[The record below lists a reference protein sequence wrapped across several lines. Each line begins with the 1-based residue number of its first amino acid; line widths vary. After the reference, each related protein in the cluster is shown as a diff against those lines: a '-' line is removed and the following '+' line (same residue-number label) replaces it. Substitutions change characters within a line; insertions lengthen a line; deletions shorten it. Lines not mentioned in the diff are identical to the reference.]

1 MHALV
6 PSQSNRASETCKVW
20 DRVCNKKIQWRCFQA
35 SLKKL
40 YKYVEP
46 CLHLVC
52 LSVATE
58 NQLWI
63 CQMWSETMVW
73 VPQILLSTSSA
84 LIGWQNLL
92 GSHWSAVRV
101 QATTLLFFA
110 VWSTAHHAWT
120 QCKSAL
126 WLVADETDATL
137 QQVRPLGD
145 SRETLG
151 RLLRWKNIASGW
163 RTFARRSASE
173 QWGASKENFFYGFS
187 SSALVPG
194 LKTLC
199 QRYQID
205 TTYQS
210 LFLSWLGISFK
221 FMCWPFD
228 RTPTQKKIQ
237 FAMEGFSQHAPPWPL
252 TQNLFQRC
260 FQSSGKDQKATGE
273 FDDLADFDG
282 DCAVGKGQE
291 ATLLVSLCIL
301 VVLLMRSIEKHK
313 VYYECF

>member
-6 PSQSNRASETCKVW
+6 PGQSNRASETCKVCDKTKRISDVVSKQAW
-20 DRVCNKKIQWRCFQA
+20 RSCTSMWSPASVC
-35 SLKKL
+35 
-40 YKYVEP
+40 P
-46 CLHLVC
+46 
-52 LSVATE
+52 SVATE

-173 QWGASKENFFYGFS
+173 QWGASKENFF
-187 SSALVPG
+187 
-194 LKTLC
+194 
-199 QRYQID
+199 
-205 TTYQS
+205 
-210 LFLSWLGISFK
+210 
-221 FMCWPFD
+221 
-228 RTPTQKKIQ
+228 
-237 FAMEGFSQHAPPWPL
+237 
-252 TQNLFQRC
+252 
-260 FQSSGKDQKATGE
+260 
-273 FDDLADFDG
+273 
-282 DCAVGKGQE
+282 
-291 ATLLVSLCIL
+291 
-301 VVLLMRSIEKHK
+301 
-313 VYYECF
+313 